1 VFLNQRGAEFSLF
14 YTKRSSLD
22 LFIQTIRPCG
32 HRLGNTA
39 NKPTKLSDFHS

>member
-22 LFIQTIRPCG
+22 LFIQTHQELTQNHPE
-32 HRLGNTA
+32 
-39 NKPTKLSDFHS
+39 KF

>member
-22 LFIQTIRPCG
+22 LFIQT
-32 HRLGNTA
+32 NQE
-39 NKPTKLSDFHS
+39 LSPG